1 MVNNHEAALIAEVDA
16 KSYLTRTVDRRTRTL
31 VEWVRPEGVV
41 GYYRQ
46 YCIPV
51 VTYESD
57 TEKLSEDISS
67 FVNANVYQ
75 YYVCINTW
83 LMLIKAHNPIGA
95 DIVEDRIRK
104 DGLLRTI
111 DSASEASL
119 KLIRGEAPEV
129 FWSTVIRAL
138 STADALEVLRFA
150 KRFTVKSTVLETK
163 QKYDFLE
170 TNRRMGLI
178 NQELKYT
185 HVVYSVRKEMAR
197 ILRGYKTPEE
207 YTARFT
213 NGAVA
218 DNCGKTKLDKILAWA
233 SQRPDFGDRYYFTT
247 PTRRKRWIVES
258 KVSKYQSV
266 PKSYKTYRGIAME
279 PLTAQSDEQA
289 LRGALESAVHKNA
302 GKFVDVHDQTKNG
315 LLACNTEMATIDMS
329 SASDSMSLQL
339 MRYILPY
346 NVWYDIDMHRSRRI
360 RIDGHDVSLN
370 MISTMGNGYTFI
382 LEFAVFL
389 AICRAAVN
397 QYSLYTSRPELH
409 DQAYVY
415 GDDCII
421 PSECYETVVDYLQML
436 GFIVNEAKSYADGL
450 FRESCGFDWYDGDF
464 VSSMYWPRKYI
475 FPDKDYMSHLVSLQN
490 RIVERGGLEFY
501 WEAARFLSKQVQ
513 RVTPAIGIVNV
524 EEYIDYNLNGKCL
537 VGAVSTVIDKEY
549 ERGWGL
555 KPGDGLSYRETR
567 HYVNA
572 LVPKMTP
579 VFDKETMREILD
591 DDWVTPQSADVA
603 MYLFMEFLREG
614 PYVSE
619 DITPTLSHLC
629 QSGEHV
635 VGQLE
640 ITESR
645 LSRSLRVKPDGFEV
659 TRIRLF

>member
-1 MVNNHEAALIAEVDA
+1 MVTNHEAALIAEIDA
-16 KSYLTRTVDRRTRTL
+16 KTYLTQEVDRRTRK
-31 VEWVRPEGVV
+31 VIEWTRPEGVT
-41 GYYRQ
+41 GFYRQ

-51 VTYESD
+51 VVYKHD
-57 TEKLSEDISS
+57 TENLCEDVKK
-67 FVNANVYQ
+67 FVNSNVYQ

-83 LMLIKAHNPIGA
+83 LSLIKAHNPIGA

-150 KRFTVKSTVLETK
+150 KRFTVKSTVLGTK
-163 QKYDFLE
+163 QVYDFLE
-170 TNRRMGLI
+170 TNRRMGEV
-178 NQELKYT
+178 NQSLSYT
-185 HVVYSVRKEMAR
+185 HIISDVRKEMAR
-197 ILRGYKTPEE
+197 ILRGYKSPAD

-218 DNCGKTKLDKILAWA
+218 EHCGRTKLEKILEWS
-233 SQRPDFGDRYYFTT
+233 SQRFDFGDRYYFTT
-247 PTRRKRWIVES
+247 PTHKRPWTLES
-258 KVSKYQSV
+258 KTSEYQSV

-279 PLTAQSDEQA
+279 PLTGQSDEQA
-289 LRGALESAVHKNA
+289 IRGALESAVHRNA
-302 GKFVDVHDQTKNG
+302 GNYVDVHNQARNG
-315 LLACNTEMATIDMS
+315 ILASDTEMATIDMS

-339 MRYILPY
+339 MRFILPY

-360 RIDGHDVSLN
+360 MINGQEVFLN

-382 LEFAVFL
+382 LECAVFL
-389 AICRAAVN
+389 AICRAAVR
-397 QYSLYTSRPELH
+397 QYSLFTQKPDLI

-415 GDDCII
+415 GDDCIV
-421 PSECYETVVDYLQML
+421 PSECFETVVDYLQLL
-436 GFIVNEAKSYADGL
+436 GFIVNESKSYADGL
-450 FRESCGFDWYDGDF
+450 FRESCGFDWYNGEF

-475 FPDKDYMSHLVSLQN
+475 FPDKDYMSHLISLQN

-501 WEAARFLSKQVQ
+501 WEAARFLTKQVQ
-513 RVTPAIGIVNV
+513 RVIPAIGVVSV
-524 EEYIDYNLNGKCL
+524 EQYEDFNLDGKCL
-537 VGAVSTVIDKEY
+537 IGAVSTVTEKEY
-549 ERGWGL
+549 KRDWGL
-555 KPGDGLSYRETR
+555 KPGDGLSYQETR
-567 HYVNA
+567 SYVNA
-572 LVPKMTP
+572 LVPSTSSI
-579 VFDKETMREILD
+579 FDKKTMNEILG
-591 DDWVTPQSADVA
+591 DDWITPQSADVA

-619 DITPTLSHLC
+619 NITSTLTSLC
-629 QSGEHV
+629 QEGEHV

-645 LSRSLRVKPDGFEV
+645 LSKSLRVKPAGFEV